1 MERIGS
7 DPTGVLYSTMAANIW
22 FAKFNFKRWT
32 QPIIS
37 TGSGQL
43 HDSWQGTTTSIVIP
57 TFATMRTFGTYKN
70 SKSGGA
76 RKPIYA
82 NRESCQWDL
91 RFDTSKID
99 IDDILMNVRNN
110 LQFTTYVLI
119 GGKEFGSH
127 AVYVA
132 GRPATPVEATEH
144 VHCALIVKT
153 PIKRWQALKIFRETK
168 VDDEYCVPRNEKFTF
183 LGWRLHHIKDDTKVD
198 DTRIIFEH
206 GTLPMDRIDEHNIKE
221 IKRMLA
227 KFPGPTDPRYTP
239 FIEMATDEGI
249 KRRKVEKMEA
259 ELPVL
264 KRELA
269 EFKERRTMDAEDI
282 NVMTQEEK
290 EIFGVQAQLGGNVQR
305 VVFKKE
311 D

>member
-1 MERIGS
+1 
-7 DPTGVLYSTMAANIW
+7 
-22 FAKFNFKRWT
+22 
-32 QPIIS
+32 
-37 TGSGQL
+37 
-43 HDSWQGTTTSIVIP
+43 
-57 TFATMRTFGTYKN
+57 MRTYGTYTN

-76 RKPIYA
+76 RKVVYA
-82 NRESCQWDL
+82 NRESCQWDV
-91 RFDTSKID
+91 RFDTANISVED
-99 IDDILMNVRNN
+99 IIMNVRNN

-127 AVYVA
+127 PIYQQ
-132 GRPATPVEATEH
+132 GQQMRHQDPTEH

-183 LGWRLHHIKDDTKVD
+183 LGWRLHHIKDDTKID
-198 DTRIIFEH
+198 DQRILFEH

-259 ELPVL
+259 QLPVL
-264 KRELA
+264 KRELNEYA
-269 EFKERRTMDAEDI
+269 ERRAMEQEDI
-282 NVMTQEEK
+282 NVMTQEDK

>member
-1 MERIGS
+1 MVS
-7 DPTGVLYSTMAANIW
+7 SKMAANIW
-22 FAKFNFKRWT
+22 FTKFNITFKRWT
-32 QPIIS
+32 QPILS

-43 HDSWQGTTTSIVIP
+43 HVSCKGPTTSIVIP
-57 TFATMRTFGTYKN
+57 TFATMRTYGNYKN

-76 RKPIYA
+76 RKVIYA

-91 RFDTSKID
+91 RFDTATID
-99 IDDILMNVRNN
+99 MEDMLMHVRNN

-127 AVYVA
+127 PIFIPGQVSTHLE
-132 GRPATPVEATEH
+132 PTEH

-153 PIKRWQALKIFRETK
+153 PIKRWQALKIFRDNK
-168 VDDEYCVPRNEKFTF
+168 LDDEYCVPRNEKFTF
-183 LGWRLHHIKDDTKVD
+183 LGWRLHHIKDDTKID

-249 KRRKVEKMEA
+249 KRRKLEKMEA
-259 ELPVL
+259 SIPVL

-269 EFKERRTMDAEDI
+269 EFKERRGMDGEDI
-282 NVMTQEEK
+282 NVLTLEEK